1 MNKIKLVML
10 LLITTSTAMGAND
23 VWQTLFNEKLQEAI
37 QGNSNAQL
45 DVASMYQNGRGVSP
59 NRSKAIEWYKKAA
72 AQDNEKAVSRL
83 QLLQANEE
91 RFSKELASAE
101 AGNKV
106 SQYKLGNMY
115 TEGIGTN
122 IDLVKAAE
130 AYEKSAS
137 QGYAKAEYK
146 LGLIYYEGTGVKTNK
161 TTAYQWFKQAAD
173 KGYAAAQY
181 YLGKM
186 YASGSGV
193 ERNYATSLEWYTK
206 AVDGGFNQARS
217 EMIEVSGKM
226 AAAQQTASVA
236 SMQQVDASKDMS
248 AANPASA
255 REINASE
262 KMTAAKKTRPA
273 SVKKTTARK
282 SNSVVKVRK
291 TNPPAN
297 KTYGIEDLMVAAW
310 SRDGEPVAYLPSAI
324 NNCRT
329 EKDKIACYSDDQTR
343 ETADSH
349 IRFKTKSIMRGFSSN
364 GSFEVTYR
372 NLVIDAT
379 PVAATNSSK
388 EALEIG
394 SEITATDAYTVKTGW
409 GREHTLE
416 CRMIEESKVSC
427 LKNKTHSF
435 LLVSPQ
441 TVASGN

>member
-1 MNKIKLVML
+1 MKKITFGMI
-10 LLITTSTAMGAND
+10 LLITSSTAMGGND
-23 VWQTLFNEKLQEAI
+23 VWQTLFNEKLQEAR
-37 QGNSNAQL
+37 QGNSNAQF

-59 NRSKAIEWYKKAA
+59 NRSEAIEWYKKAA

-101 AGNKV
+101 SGDKE

-122 IDLVKAAE
+122 IDLARAAE
-130 AYEKSAS
+130 AFEQSAS

-146 LGLIYYEGTGVKTNK
+146 LGLIYYEGTGVKASRK
-161 TTAYQWFKQAAD
+161 TAFKWFKQAAD

-186 YASGSGV
+186 YASGNGV
-193 ERNYATSLEWYTK
+193 KRDYATSLEWYTK

-217 EMIEVSGKM
+217 EMIDV
-226 AAAQQTASVA
+226 
-236 SMQQVDASKDMS
+236 
-248 AANPASA
+248 
-255 REINASE
+255 SE
-262 KMTAAKKTRPA
+262 KMKAPKITVAAP
-273 SVKKTTARK
+273 ARK
-282 SNSVVKVRK
+282 SEPRK
-291 TNPPAN
+291 TANITRTSKSPAAN
-297 KTYGIEDLMVAAW
+297 KTFGIEDLMVAAW

-329 EKDKIACYSDDQTR
+329 ENDKIACYSDDQTR
-343 ETADSH
+343 ETADSL
-349 IRFKTKSIMRGFSSN
+349 IRFKTKSIMRNFSGD
-364 GSFEVTYR
+364 GSFDVTYR
-372 NLVIDAT
+372 NLVINTTQVTAADST
-379 PVAATNSSK
+379 EVAH
-388 EALEIG
+388 EIG
-394 SEITATDAYTVKTGW
+394 SEVTDTDAYTIKTGW
-409 GREHTLE
+409 GKEHTLE

-427 LKNKTHSF
+427 LKNKTYSF

>member
-1 MNKIKLVML
+1 MKKISFGII
-10 LLITTSTAMGAND
+10 LLITTSVAMGEND
-23 VWQTLFNEKLQEAI
+23 VWQTLFEEKLQEAR

-45 DVASMYQNGRGVSP
+45 DVASMYQNGRGVSA
-59 NRSKAIEWYKKAA
+59 NRSEAIQWYKKAA

-101 AGNKV
+101 SGDKE

-122 IDLVKAAE
+122 IDLAKAAE
-130 AYEKSAS
+130 AFQQSAS

-146 LGLIYYEGTGVKTNK
+146 LGLIYYEGTGVKASRQ
-161 TTAYQWFKQAAD
+161 TAFKWFKQAAD

-193 ERNYATSLEWYTK
+193 KRDYATSLEWYTK
-206 AVDGGFNQARS
+206 ALDGGFNQARS
-217 EMIEVSGKM
+217 EMIDVSEKM
-226 AAAQQTASVA
+226 KAPKKTAASTASKSETRKNASVA
-236 SMQQVDASKDMS
+236 RKGKS
-248 AANPASA
+248 P
-255 REINASE
+255 
-262 KMTAAKKTRPA
+262 
-273 SVKKTTARK
+273 SV
-282 SNSVVKVRK
+282 
-291 TNPPAN
+291 N

-329 EKDKIACYSDDQTR
+329 EEDKIACYSDDQAR

-349 IRFKTKSIMRGFSSN
+349 IRFKTKSIMRNFSSD

-379 PVAATNSSK
+379 EVTAAAST
-388 EALEIG
+388 EDALEIG
-394 SEITATDAYTVKTGW
+394 SKVTATDAYAVKTGW
-409 GREHTLE
+409 GKEHELE
-416 CRMIEESKVSC
+416 CRMLEESKVSC
-427 LKNKTHSF
+427 LKNKTYSF

-441 TVASGN
+441 TVASGK

>member
-1 MNKIKLVML
+1 MKKIIFGMI
-10 LLITTSTAMGAND
+10 LLITTSTAMGGND
-23 VWQTLFNEKLQEAI
+23 VWQTLFKEKLQEAR
-37 QGNSNAQL
+37 QGNSNAQF

-59 NRSKAIEWYKKAA
+59 SRSEAIEWYKKAA

-91 RFSKELASAE
+91 RFNKELASAE
-101 AGNKV
+101 GGNKE

-122 IDLVKAAE
+122 IDLAKAAE
-130 AYEKSAS
+130 AFEQSAS

-146 LGLIYYEGTGVKTNK
+146 LGLIYYEGTGVKTSMK
-161 TTAYQWFKQAAD
+161 TAFKWFRQAAD
-173 KGYAAAQY
+173 KGYAVAQY

-193 ERNYATSLEWYTK
+193 KRDYATSLEWYTK

-217 EMIEVSGKM
+217 EMIDV
-226 AAAQQTASVA
+226 
-236 SMQQVDASKDMS
+236 
-248 AANPASA
+248 
-255 REINASE
+255 SE
-262 KMTAAKKTRPA
+262 KMKAPKKTAAAP
-273 SVKKTTARK
+273 ARK
-282 SNSVVKVRK
+282 SEPRK
-291 TNPPAN
+291 TATVTRKSKRPAVN

-329 EKDKIACYSDDQTR
+329 EEDKIACYSDDQTR

-349 IRFKTKSIMRGFSSN
+349 IRFKTKSIMRDFSN
-364 GSFEVTYR
+364 DGSFEVTYR

-379 PVAATNSSK
+379 RVTAADSSE

-394 SEITATDAYTVKTGW
+394 SEVTAADAYTVKTGW
-409 GREHTLE
+409 GKEHTLE
-416 CRMIEESKVSC
+416 CRMIEDSKVSC

>member
-1 MNKIKLVML
+1 MKQFTLGMF
-10 LLITTSTAMGAND
+10 LLITTSIAMGGND
-23 VWQTLFNEKLQEAI
+23 VWQTLFKEKLQEAL

-59 NRSKAIEWYKKAA
+59 NRSEAIEWYKKAA
-72 AQDNEKAVSRL
+72 AQGNEKAVSRL

-101 AGNKV
+101 GGDKE

-122 IDLVKAAE
+122 IDLAKAAE
-130 AYEKSAS
+130 AFEQSAS
-137 QGYAKAEYK
+137 HGYEKAEYK
-146 LGLIYYEGTGVKTNK
+146 LGLIYYEGTGVKVDRK
-161 TTAYQWFKQAAD
+161 TAFKWFKQAAD

-193 ERNYATSLEWYTK
+193 KRDYATSLQWYSK

-217 EMIEVSGKM
+217 EMIDVSEKM
-226 AAAQQTASVA
+226 NTPKETSTASAKQINAPKKMNAPKKTAAASARKAQQRKALSVA
-236 SMQQVDASKDMS
+236 STSKS
-248 AANPASA
+248 PS
-255 REINASE
+255 S
-262 KMTAAKKTRPA
+262 
-273 SVKKTTARK
+273 
-282 SNSVVKVRK
+282 
-291 TNPPAN
+291 N
-297 KTYGIEDLMVAAW
+297 KTFGIEDLMVAAW

-329 EKDKIACYSDDQTR
+329 ENDKIACYSDDQTR
-343 ETADSH
+343 ETAVSLVK
-349 IRFKTKSIMRGFSSN
+349 FKTKSIMRNFSSD
-364 GSFEVTYR
+364 GSFDVTYR

-379 PVAATNSSK
+379 QVTAKDDTEVAH
-388 EALEIG
+388 EIG
-394 SEITATDAYTVKTGW
+394 SEVTDTDAYTVKTGW
-409 GREHTLE
+409 GKEHTLE
-416 CRMIEESKVSC
+416 CRMIEVSKVSC
-427 LKNKTHSF
+427 LKNKTYSF